1 MRRVWR
7 WLQWLFWIGILLAT
21 ALGIGSGVFL
31 YDLSKELPTN
41 IDAELEKRDTRPT
54 VIYDRNSNQID
65 ELYIQR
71 RIIVPFEE
79 FPSHLVQALLASEDG
94 RFFSHYGIDPIRI
107 FKALYIDIMAG
118 GFVQGASTLTQQTA
132 RLFLLSTQK
141 LIIRKL
147 RELLLAFQLER
158 QFTKEQILSLYL
170 NKVFL
175 GNGQVAAASKG
186 EVWRIGGAALA

>member
-1 MRRVWR
+1 MRRVWC
-7 WLQWLFWIGILLAT
+7 WLQWMFWIGLILST
-21 ALGIGSGVFL
+21 ALGIGSVVFL

-54 VIYDRNSNQID
+54 VIYDRNGNQID

-71 RIIVPFEE
+71 RIIVPYKE
-79 FPSHLVQALLASEDG
+79 FPPHLVQALLASEDS

-107 FKALYIDIMAG
+107 FKALYIDVMAG

-147 RELLLAFQLER
+147 REMLLAFQLER

-175 GNGQVAAASKG
+175 G
-186 EVWRIGGAALA
+186 

>member
-54 VIYDRNSNQID
+54 MIYDRNSNQID

-107 FKALYIDIMAG
+107 FKWCSI
-118 GFVQGASTLTQQTA
+118 
-132 RLFLLSTQK
+132 
-141 LIIRKL
+141 
-147 RELLLAFQLER
+147 
-158 QFTKEQILSLYL
+158 
-170 NKVFL
+170 
-175 GNGQVAAASKG
+175 
-186 EVWRIGGAALA
+186 